1 MPQMMPLNWIL
12 LMLFFSL
19 IFYMIF
25 TNLYYNYPLTSNS
38 SSSQIHFNNLKMN
51 WMW

>member
-12 LMLFFSL
+12 LMLFFSF
-19 IFYMIF
+19 IYYIIF
-25 TNLYYNYPLTSNS
+25 TNIYFNLPPLQSSLTPSLINS
-38 SSSQIHFNNLKMN
+38 STLN